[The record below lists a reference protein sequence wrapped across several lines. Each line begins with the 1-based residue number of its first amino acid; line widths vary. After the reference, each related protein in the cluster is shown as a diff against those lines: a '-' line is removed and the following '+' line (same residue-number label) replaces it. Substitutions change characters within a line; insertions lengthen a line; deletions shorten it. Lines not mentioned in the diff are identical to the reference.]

1 MTTIQCLQ
9 GQTIKVILPDDSV
22 LQVDTSWLKFTVT
35 HYPKDDSIPMEQF
48 TSNLSPKQ

>member
-1 MTTIQCLQ
+1 MTSIQCLQ
-9 GQTIKVILPDDSV
+9 GQKLKVILPDDS
-22 LQVDTSWLKFTVT
+22 LLEVDSSWLTVTVT

>member
-22 LQVDTSWLKFTVT
+22 LQVDTSWLTVT
-35 HYPKDDSIPMEQF
+35 VSHYPKDENIPMEQF
-48 TSNLSPKQ
+48 TSNLSPNQ